1 MVHARSSGMLFAAAT
16 ITLLLFAAASAAA
29 QQVSVWVEPAETR
42 IAPGERCTLFVHV
55 DDGVDSLSCAESFL
69 RFDTMTVS
77 VVSARLGELY
87 RESSFPKF
95 FDWRLTASDM
105 VSVTACV
112 LGYRSYIIAPG
123 SLFEIVFEALDIG
136 TTDVEIDSATVLD
149 IDRFELD
156 ETIGQPGR
164 IVVTTQTGGA
174 TPPAGT
180 GRLYSYPNPFN
191 PSTTVVLELPG
202 GGPDGRT
209 TEISIYDAAGRTVR
223 RLFRG
228 GAAGRSEFRWDG
240 TNDGGAAVGSGC
252 YFAVSRTGP
261 LRLERKLILI
271 R

>member
-1 MVHARSSGMLFAAAT
+1 MVHVRSREIHVATAAIALLLCVAAT
-16 ITLLLFAAASAAA
+16 AAA

-69 RFDTMTVS
+69 RFDTATVS
-77 VVSARLGELY
+77 VVSARLGQLY
-87 RESSFPKF
+87 RASAYPKF

-112 LGYRSYIIAPG
+112 LGYRSYIISPG

-136 TTDVEIDSATVLD
+136 TTDVAIDSATVLD

-164 IVVTTQTGGA
+164 IVVTTQTGGE
-174 TPPAGT
+174 TPPGGT
-180 GRLYSYPNPFN
+180 GRLYNYPNPFN
-191 PSTTVVLELPG
+191 PSTTLVLELPG
-202 GGPDGRT
+202 GNADGRA
-209 TEISIYDAAGRTVR
+209 TEVGIYDAAGRTVC

-228 GAAGRSEFRWDG
+228 VAAGRSELRWDG
-240 TNDGGAAVGSGC
+240 TNDEGAAVGSGC
-252 YFAVSRTGP
+252 YFAVSSTGP